1 MVNPPR
7 TEIAWAAGLYEGEGS
22 VVLTEWGLKLQ
33 IRMTDEDVLEH
44 LRTILGGNLNG
55 PYQYNV
61 EGRPPRKPFW
71 IWSLGGPEVDRVC
84 RLLEPWL
91 GKRRRGRMEQLG
103 AFAQQQFELGENPEL
118 GDPDDDDDLLGPMA

>member
-1 MVNPPR
+1 MARPSKS
-7 TEIAWAAGLYEGEGS
+7 EIAWAAGLYEGEGS
-22 VVLTEWGLKLQ
+22 VVLTEWGSIKLQ
-33 IRMTDEDVLEH
+33 VRMTDEDVLEH
-44 LRTILGGNLNG
+44 LRTVLGGLING

-71 IWSLGGPEVDRVC
+71 IWSVTGPNADRAC

-103 AFAQQQFELGENPEL
+103 AFAQRQFDLEDGLGL
-118 GDPDDDDDLLGPMA
+118 DDSEEDDLGPMA